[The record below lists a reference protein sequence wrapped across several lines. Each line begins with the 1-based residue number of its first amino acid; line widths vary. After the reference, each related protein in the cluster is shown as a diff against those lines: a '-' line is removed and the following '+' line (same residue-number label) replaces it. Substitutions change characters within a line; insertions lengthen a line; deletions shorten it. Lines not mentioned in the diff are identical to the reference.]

1 VSRRKDLAAR
11 VVRGG
16 IVHAVWGFAQVDF
29 DFGEAKGKT
38 RARRK
43 AWRAQA
49 LRRAANP
56 MVLLLCD
63 ESGGFTFLLCLPRTD
78 KPVSCMACIAAGC
91 A

>member
-1 VSRRKDLAAR
+1 MSRRKDPAAR

-29 DFGEAKGKT
+29 GGAKGKT

-63 ESGGFTFLLCLPRTD
+63 ERGGFTFLLCLPRTD
-78 KPVSCMACIAAGC
+78 KPVSCMACIAAQV
-91 A
+91 AS